1 MLNDVVPAQNFQSS
15 AEELAEELASETE
28 LRLLAAEKL
37 RLAGAGLV
45 GERTLRSPE
54 KMCLKMSYGE
64 ALLLIP
70 IPLPP

>member
-28 LRLLAAEKL
+28 LRLLVAEKL

-45 GERTLRSPE
+45 GVCTLRSPE
-54 KMCLKMSYGE
+54 KKCLKMS
-64 ALLLIP
+64 
-70 IPLPP
+70 